1 MRGRKVGGTMSRR
14 GRRFIADERGVT
26 LPELLISLAIL
37 GLLLPVVAGELS
49 SVSRLWHGEVDRLE
63 ARGQAASL
71 LRNVE
76 GELREGKSFAVTPD
90 GGVLFTNAHG
100 QIIRYYLS
108 TNGLLVREEES
119 LGMTVVG
126 AKISHCQFR
135 SEAGGN
141 AVRMQATIQVGRAQ
155 IDLDESWQGR
165 GSEL

>member
-1 MRGRKVGGTMSRR
+1 MRRR
-14 GRRFIADERGVT
+14 GRHFTADERGVT

-37 GLLLPVVAGELS
+37 GMLLPVLAGELS
-49 SVSRLWHGEVDRLE
+49 SVSRLWNGATDRLE

-90 GGVLFTNAHG
+90 GGVLFTNARG
-100 QIIRYYLS
+100 RVIRYYLS

-126 AKISHCQFR
+126 AKLSRCQFR
-135 SEAGGN
+135 SEAGGS
-141 AVRMQATIQVGRAQ
+141 AVRMQAAIQIGRAQ

-165 GSEL
+165 GTEL